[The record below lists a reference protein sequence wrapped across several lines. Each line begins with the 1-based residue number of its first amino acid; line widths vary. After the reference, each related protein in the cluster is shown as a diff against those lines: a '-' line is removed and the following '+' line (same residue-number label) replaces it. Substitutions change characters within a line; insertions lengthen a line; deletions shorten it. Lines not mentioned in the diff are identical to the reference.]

1 MKILITGSKG
11 QLGSELVGYAKANG
25 IDAIG
30 IDIDDC
36 DITNYDAVKTVF
48 GDILPDCVIHCA
60 AYTAVDK
67 AESNRD
73 LCLAINKTGTENI
86 AKVCKDIGAKLVY
99 ISTDYVFPGV
109 GTDLYKPDDETNPTN
124 FYGESKLLGELAVK
138 EYLSDYFIVRISWVF
153 GLGGGNFVKTM
164 LTLADSKPA
173 LNVVGDQVG
182 SPTYCGDLA
191 PLLFDMAKSDKYGI
205 YHAANEGF
213 CTWAE
218 FADFAI
224 KTAGKTCPVTPIT
237 TEEYPTPAP
246 RPKNSRMSKQKL
258 TDNGFTLL
266 PTWQSAVERYIKELN
281 NMKEQ

>member
-1 MKILITGSKG
+1 MKILITGAKG
-11 QLGSELVGYAKANG
+11 QLGSELINYAKAND
-25 IDAIG
+25 INAYG

-36 DITNYDAVKTVF
+36 DITNLDAVKSVL
-48 GDILPDCVIHCA
+48 GDISPDCVIHCA

-86 AKVCKDIGAKLVY
+86 AKVCRDIGAKLVY
-99 ISTDYVFPGV
+99 ISTDYVFPGD
-109 GTDLYKPDDETNPTN
+109 GIAQYKPDDETNPIN
-124 FYGESKLLGELAVK
+124 FYGESKLLGELALK
-138 EYLSDYFIVRISWVF
+138 EHLTDYFIVRISWVF

-164 LTLADSKPA
+164 LTLADTKSE
-173 LNVVGDQVG
+173 LGVVGDQIG

-191 PLLFDMAKSDKYGI
+191 PLLFEMAKSDKYGV
-205 YHAANEGF
+205 YHATNEGF
-213 CTWAE
+213 CSWAE

-224 KTAGKTCPVTPIT
+224 KTAEKTCPVTPIT

-258 TDNGFTLL
+258 IDNGFSPL
-266 PTWQSAVERYIKELN
+266 PTWQSAVERYIKEIN
-281 NMKEQ
+281 K